1 MDRKLSLSV
10 VVAAL
15 GYFVDVFDLQ
25 VFNVVSKQSL
35 ASIGISD
42 PALIAKYDYQ
52 LLLWQLAG
60 LLIGGFLW
68 GIIGDKYGRRRIMFG
83 AILLYSL
90 ANIANAFVTDIPQY
104 IVVRFFAG
112 LGLAGELGGAV
123 TLVSEI
129 FSKEKRGYATM
140 IIVTMGACGAIVAA
154 LISRTSFHI
163 FSLENWQSV
172 YILGGCLGLVLL
184 LMRSMTM
191 ESHLFE
197 RADLSKT
204 RGSLKLLFNDKLR
217 VKKYLACIAIGLP
230 NWYGLGILIKFSE
243 QFASTNN
250 VQGGTVAVGIAIML
264 LFSGLAIGDLLSG
277 WLSQIFKTRKKII
290 LWYFNLTVPLVLFF
304 LYGKGLS
311 IESFYVLCFLIGL
324 SVGYWV
330 LFVSMAAEQF
340 GTNLRATVTTS
351 VPGMVRG
358 LVIPMTLAYKWLE
371 TFVGNVHSASIIGAV
386 VFLLAYIS
394 LNFLSETFG
403 KDLDYNES

>member
-68 GIIGDKYGRRRIMFG
+68 GIIGDKYGRRKIMFG
-83 AILLYSL
+83 AILLYSV
-90 ANIANAFVTDIPQY
+90 ANLANAFVTDIPQY
-104 IVVRFFAG
+104 IVVRFLAG

-172 YILGGCLGLVLL
+172 YILGGFLGLLLL

-264 LFSGLAIGDLLSG
+264 LFSGLAVGDLLSG

-358 LVIPMTLAYKWLE
+358 LVIPMTLAYKGLE
-371 TFVGNVHSASIIGAV
+371 AYVGNVHSAALIGGL

-394 LNFLSETFG
+394 LNFLSETFA
-403 KDLDYNES
+403 KDLDYNEQ

>member
-68 GIIGDKYGRRRIMFG
+68 GIIGDKYGRRKIMFG

-172 YILGGCLGLVLL
+172 YILVGCLGLVLL

-217 VKKYLACIAIGLP
+217 VKRYLACIAIGLP

-250 VQGGTVAVGIAIML
+250 IQGGTVAVGIAIML
-264 LFSGLAIGDLLSG
+264 LFSGLAVGDLLSG
-277 WLSQIFKTRKKII
+277 WLSQIFKTRKRII

-358 LVIPMTLAYKWLE
+358 LVIPMTLGYKWLE

-403 KDLDYNES
+403 KDLDYNE

>member
-68 GIIGDKYGRRRIMFG
+68 GIIGDKYGRRKIMFG
-83 AILLYSL
+83 AILLYSV
-90 ANIANAFVTDIPQY
+90 ANLANAFVTDIPQY
-104 IVVRFFAG
+104 IVVRFLAG

-250 VQGGTVAVGIAIML
+250 VKGGTVAVGIAIML

-358 LVIPMTLAYKWLE
+358 LVIPMTLAYKGLE
-371 TFVGNVHSASIIGAV
+371 AYVGNVHSAALIGGL

-394 LNFLSETFG
+394 LNFLSETFA
-403 KDLDYNES
+403 KDLDYNEQ

>member
-68 GIIGDKYGRRRIMFG
+68 GIIGDKYGRRKIMFG

-154 LISRTSFHI
+154 LIGRTSFHI

-172 YILGGCLGLVLL
+172 YILGGGLGLVLL

-197 RADLSKT
+197 RADLATT
-204 RGSLKLLFNDKLR
+204 RGSLKLLFSDSLR

-358 LVIPMTLAYKWLE
+358 LVIPMTLAYKGLE
-371 TFVGNVHSASIIGAV
+371 AYIGNVHSAALIGGL

-394 LNFLSETFG
+394 LNFLSETFA
-403 KDLDYNES
+403 KDLDYDE

>member
-68 GIIGDKYGRRRIMFG
+68 GIIGDKYGRRKIMFG

-154 LISRTSFHI
+154 LIGRTSFHI

-172 YILGGCLGLVLL
+172 YILGGGLGLVLL

-197 RADLSKT
+197 RADLATT
-204 RGSLKLLFNDKLR
+204 RGSLKLLFSDSLR

-250 VQGGTVAVGIAIML
+250 VKGGTVAVGIAIMM

-358 LVIPMTLAYKWLE
+358 LVIPMTLAYKGLE
-371 TFVGNVHSASIIGAV
+371 AYIGNVHSAALIGGL

-394 LNFLSETFG
+394 LNFLSETFA
-403 KDLDYNES
+403 KDLDYDE

>member
-1 MDRKLSLSV
+1 
-10 VVAAL
+10 
-15 GYFVDVFDLQ
+15 
-25 VFNVVSKQSL
+25 
-35 ASIGISD
+35 
-42 PALIAKYDYQ
+42 
-52 LLLWQLAG
+52 LWQLAG

-68 GIIGDKYGRRRIMFG
+68 GIIGDKYGRRKIMFG
-83 AILLYSL
+83 AILLYSV
-90 ANIANAFVTDIPQY
+90 ANLANAFVTDIPQY

-250 VQGGTVAVGIAIML
+250 VKGGTVAVGIAIML

-358 LVIPMTLAYKWLE
+358 LVIPMTLAYKYLE

-403 KDLDYNES
+403 KDLDYNE

>member
-68 GIIGDKYGRRRIMFG
+68 GIIGDKYGRRKIMFG

-154 LISRTSFHI
+154 LISRTSFHRQ
-163 FSLENWQSV
+163 F
-172 YILGGCLGLVLL
+172 
-184 LMRSMTM
+184 
-191 ESHLFE
+191 
-197 RADLSKT
+197 K
-204 RGSLKLLFNDKLR
+204 
-217 VKKYLACIAIGLP
+217 IAI
-230 NWYGLGILIKFSE
+230 
-243 QFASTNN
+243 Q
-250 VQGGTVAVGIAIML
+250 
-264 LFSGLAIGDLLSG
+264 
-277 WLSQIFKTRKKII
+277 
-290 LWYFNLTVPLVLFF
+290 
-304 LYGKGLS
+304 
-311 IESFYVLCFLIGL
+311 
-324 SVGYWV
+324 
-330 LFVSMAAEQF
+330 
-340 GTNLRATVTTS
+340 
-351 VPGMVRG
+351 
-358 LVIPMTLAYKWLE
+358 
-371 TFVGNVHSASIIGAV
+371 
-386 VFLLAYIS
+386 
-394 LNFLSETFG
+394 
-403 KDLDYNES
+403 

>member
-68 GIIGDKYGRRRIMFG
+68 GIIGDKYGRRKIMFG

-154 LISRTSFHI
+154 LIGRTSFHI

-172 YILGGCLGLVLL
+172 YILGGGLGLVLL

-197 RADLSKT
+197 RADLATT
-204 RGSLKLLFNDKLR
+204 RGSLKLLFSDSLR

-250 VQGGTVAVGIAIML
+250 VKGGTVAVGIAIMM

-290 LWYFNLTVPLVLFF
+290 LWYFNFTVPLVLFF
-304 LYGKGLS
+304 LYAKGLS

-358 LVIPMTLAYKWLE
+358 LVIPMTLGYKWLE

>member
-52 LLLWQLAG
+52 ILLWQLAG

-68 GIIGDKYGRRRIMFG
+68 GIIGDKYGRRKIMFG

-104 IVVRFFAG
+104 IVVRFLAG

-217 VKKYLACIAIGLP
+217 VKKYLACIAGLP

-330 LFVSMAAEQF
+330 LFVSMAAEHF

>member
-68 GIIGDKYGRRRIMFG
+68 GIIGDKYGRRKIMFG

-154 LISRTSFHI
+154 LIGRTSFHI

-172 YILGGCLGLVLL
+172 YILGGGLGLVLL

-197 RADLSKT
+197 RADLATT
-204 RGSLKLLFNDKLR
+204 RGSLKLLFSDSLR

-250 VQGGTVAVGIAIML
+250 VKGGTVAVGIAIMM

-290 LWYFNLTVPLVLFF
+290 LWYFNFTVPLVLFF
-304 LYGKGLS
+304 LYAKGLS

-358 LVIPMTLAYKWLE
+358 LVIPMTLAYKGLE
-371 TFVGNVHSASIIGAV
+371 AYVGNVHSAALIGGL

-394 LNFLSETFG
+394 LNFLSETFA
-403 KDLDYNES
+403 KDLDYDE